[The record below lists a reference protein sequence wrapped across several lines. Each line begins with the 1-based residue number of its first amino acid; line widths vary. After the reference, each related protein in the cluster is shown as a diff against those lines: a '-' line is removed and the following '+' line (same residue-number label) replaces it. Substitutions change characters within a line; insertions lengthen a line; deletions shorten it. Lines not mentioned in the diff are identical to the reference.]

1 MFKKIGMSTRQKILT
16 FAFFRTLKIHKTHQF
31 PKFRRNI
38 LFGSKVSRIHSFFSK
53 FKKVQ
58 WGNHYYD
65 GLEFCDGSIIA
76 IKPDHFNSLEIVAI

>member
-1 MFKKIGMSTRQKILT
+1 MESKYMTIAK
-16 FAFFRTLKIHKTHQF
+16 
-31 PKFRRNI
+31 NI
-38 LFGSKVSRIHSFFSK
+38 LDKEVKKYAEKNGVINILEWIYSNQNFSK

-65 GLEFCDGSIIA
+65 GLEFCDGGIIA